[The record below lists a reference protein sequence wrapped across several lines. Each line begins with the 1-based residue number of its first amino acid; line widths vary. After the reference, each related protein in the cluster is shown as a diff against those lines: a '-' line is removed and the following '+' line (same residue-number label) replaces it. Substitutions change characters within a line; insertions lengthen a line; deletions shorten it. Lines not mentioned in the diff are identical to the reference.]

1 MKTIEEKINYY
12 KESLD
17 LFDDGM
23 DKYKFLIDQAKNAK
37 NFPEEYRNESFKIS
51 GCQAQVWLVPQLKE
65 NKLSFYYDSD
75 AFISK
80 GMVTI
85 LCDIYGDRNPS
96 EIKNSDFNML
106 NTLELDT
113 LLTPGRRNGVYSML
127 EKIKEYANSYVKKK

>member
-37 NFPEEYRNESFKIS
+37 NFPEEYRNDSFKVS
-51 GCQAQVWLVPQLKE
+51 GCQAQVWLVPELKE

-96 EIKNSDFNML
+96 EIKNSDFSIL
-106 NTLELDT
+106 NDLELDT

-127 EKIKEYANSYVKKK
+127 AKIKEYANSYS

>member
-37 NFPEEYRNESFKIS
+37 NFPEEYRNDSFKVS
-51 GCQAQVWLVPQLKE
+51 GCQAQVWLVPKLKE

-96 EIKNSDFNML
+96 EIKNSDFSML

-127 EKIKEYANSYVKKK
+127 EKIKEYASSYS

>member
-37 NFPEEYRNESFKIS
+37 IFPEEYRNDSFKVS
-51 GCQAQVWLVPQLKE
+51 GCQAQVWLVPKLKE

-96 EIKNSDFNML
+96 EIKNSDFGML
-106 NTLELDT
+106 NNLELDT

-127 EKIKEYANSYVKKK
+127 EKIKEYANSYS

>member
-37 NFPEEYRNESFKIS
+37 DFPEEYRNESFKVS

-85 LCDIYGDRNPS
+85 LCDIYGDRSPS
-96 EIKNSDFNML
+96 EIKESDFKML
-106 NTLELDT
+106 NILELDT

-127 EKIKEYANSYVKKK
+127 EKIKEYANSYE

>member
-37 NFPEEYRNESFKIS
+37 NFPEEYRNDSFKVS

-85 LCDIYGDRNPS
+85 LCDIYGDRNPL

-106 NTLELDT
+106 NSLKLNT

-127 EKIKEYANSYVKKK
+127 EKIKEYANSYS

>member
-1 MKTIEEKINYY
+1 MTTIEEKINYY

-37 NFPEEYRNESFKIS
+37 NFPEEYRNESFKVS

-96 EIKNSDFNML
+96 EIKNSDFTML
-106 NTLELDT
+106 NSLELDT

-127 EKIKEYANSYVKKK
+127 EKIKEYANSYS

>member
-37 NFPEEYRNESFKIS
+37 NFPEEYRNDSFKVS

-96 EIKNSDFNML
+96 EIKNSDFSML

-127 EKIKEYANSYVKKK
+127 EKIKEDANSYL

>member
-37 NFPEEYRNESFKIS
+37 IFPEEYRNDSFKVS
-51 GCQAQVWLVPQLKE
+51 GCQAQVWLVPKLKE

-85 LCDIYGDRNPS
+85 LCDIYGGRDPA
-96 EIKNSDFNML
+96 EIKNSDFSML

-127 EKIKEYANSYVKKK
+127 EKIKEYANSYV

>member
-17 LFDDGM
+17 LFDNGM
-23 DKYKFLIDQAKNAK
+23 DKYKILIDQAKNAK
-37 NFPEEYRNESFKIS
+37 DFPEEYRNESFKVS

-85 LCDIYGDRNPS
+85 LCDIYGDRSPS
-96 EIKNSDFNML
+96 EIKESDFKIL
-106 NTLELDT
+106 NILELDT

-127 EKIKEYANSYVKKK
+127 EKIKEYANSYS

>member
-37 NFPEEYRNESFKIS
+37 NFPEEYRNDSFKVS
-51 GCQAQVWLVPQLKE
+51 GCQAQVWLVPELKE

-96 EIKNSDFNML
+96 EIKNSDFSML

-127 EKIKEYANSYVKKK
+127 EKIKEYASSYV

>member
-1 MKTIEEKINYY
+1 MKSIEEKINYY

-23 DKYKFLIDQAKNAK
+23 EKYKFLIDQAKNAK
-37 NFPEEYRNESFKIS
+37 NFPEEFRNETFKVS
-51 GCQAQVWLVPQLKE
+51 GCQAQVWLVPKLNQNL
-65 NKLSFYYDSD
+65 LSFYYDSD

-85 LCDIYGDRNPS
+85 LCDIYGDRTPL
-96 EIKNSDFNML
+96 EIKKSDLTLL
-106 NTLELDT
+106 NILELDT

-127 EKIKEYANSYVKKK
+127 EKIKEYANVYSKK

>member
-37 NFPEEYRNESFKIS
+37 DFPEEYRNESFKVS

-85 LCDIYGDRNPS
+85 LCDIYGDRSPS
-96 EIKNSDFNML
+96 EIKESDFKML
-106 NTLELDT
+106 NILELDI

-127 EKIKEYANSYVKKK
+127 EKIKEYANSYV

>member
-12 KESLD
+12 KENLD

-37 NFPEEYRNESFKIS
+37 NFPEEYRNDSFKVS
-51 GCQAQVWLVPQLKE
+51 GCQAQVWLVPELKE

-85 LCDIYGDRNPS
+85 LCDIYGDRSPS
-96 EIKNSDFNML
+96 EIKESDFKML
-106 NTLELDT
+106 NILELDT

-127 EKIKEYANSYVKKK
+127 EKIKEYANSYI

>member
-37 NFPEEYRNESFKIS
+37 DFPEEYRNESFKVS

-96 EIKNSDFNML
+96 EIKNSDFSIL

-127 EKIKEYANSYVKKK
+127 EKIKEYANSYL

>member
-37 NFPEEYRNESFKIS
+37 NFPEEYRNDSFKVS

-96 EIKNSDFNML
+96 EIKNSDFSML
-106 NTLELDT
+106 NILELDT

-127 EKIKEYANSYVKKK
+127 EKIKEYANSYL

>member
-37 NFPEEYRNESFKIS
+37 DFPEEYRNESFKVS

-85 LCDIYGDRNPS
+85 LCDIYGDRSPS
-96 EIKNSDFNML
+96 EIKESDFKML
-106 NTLELDT
+106 NILELDT

-127 EKIKEYANSYVKKK
+127 EKIKEYANSYV

>member
-37 NFPEEYRNESFKIS
+37 IFPEEYRNDSFKVS

-96 EIKNSDFNML
+96 EIKNSDFSML

-127 EKIKEYANSYVKKK
+127 EKIKEYANSY

>member
-37 NFPEEYRNESFKIS
+37 NFPEEYRNDSFKVS

-85 LCDIYGDRNPS
+85 LCDIYGNRSPS
-96 EIKNSDFNML
+96 EIKESDFKML
-106 NTLELDT
+106 NILELDT

-127 EKIKEYANSYVKKK
+127 EKIKEYANSYV

>member
-1 MKTIEEKINYY
+1 MKTIEEKIYYY

-37 NFPEEYRNESFKIS
+37 DFPEEYRNESFKVS

-96 EIKNSDFNML
+96 EIKNSDFSML

-127 EKIKEYANSYVKKK
+127 EKIKEYANSYL

>member
-37 NFPEEYRNESFKIS
+37 NFPEEYRNDSFKVS

-85 LCDIYGDRNPS
+85 LCDIYGDRNPA
-96 EIKNSDFNML
+96 EIKNSDFSML
-106 NTLELDT
+106 NTLELDA
-113 LLTPGRRNGVYSML
+113 LLTPGRRNGVYAML
-127 EKIKEYANSYVKKK
+127 EKIKEYQVLKNLTY

>member
-37 NFPEEYRNESFKIS
+37 NFPEEYRNDSFKVS
-51 GCQAQVWLVPQLKE
+51 GCQAQVWLVPKLKE
-65 NKLSFYYDSD
+65 NRLSFYYDSD

-85 LCDIYGDRNPS
+85 LCDIYGDRSPS
-96 EIKNSDFNML
+96 EIKESDFKML
-106 NTLELDT
+106 NILELDT

-127 EKIKEYANSYVKKK
+127 EKIKEYANSYV

>member
-37 NFPEEYRNESFKIS
+37 DFPEEYRNESFKVS

-106 NTLELDT
+106 DSLELDT

-127 EKIKEYANSYVKKK
+127 EKIKEYANSYE

>member
-37 NFPEEYRNESFKIS
+37 DFPEEYRNDSFKVS
-51 GCQAQVWLVPQLKE
+51 GCQAQVWLVPKLKE

-96 EIKNSDFNML
+96 EIKNSDFGML
-106 NTLELDT
+106 NNLELDT

-127 EKIKEYANSYVKKK
+127 EKIKEYANSYS

>member
-37 NFPEEYRNESFKIS
+37 VFPEEYRNESFKVS

-96 EIKNSDFNML
+96 EIKNSDFSML

-127 EKIKEYANSYVKKK
+127 EKIKEYANSYL

>member
-1 MKTIEEKINYY
+1 MTIEEKIKLY

-37 NFPEEYRNESFKIS
+37 DFPEEYRNETFKVS
-51 GCQAQVWLVPQLKE
+51 GCQAQVWLVPLKDNE
-65 NKLSFYYDSD
+65 KLSFYYDSD

-85 LCDIYGDRNPS
+85 LCDIYGDRDPK
-96 EIKNSDFNML
+96 EIQNSDFKLL
-106 NTLELDT
+106 NILELDT
-113 LLTPGRRNGVYSML
+113 LLTPGRRNGVYAML
-127 EKIKEYANSYVKKK
+127 LKIIEHAKSHCK

>member
-37 NFPEEYRNESFKIS
+37 NFPEEYRNDSFKVS

-85 LCDIYGDRNPS
+85 LCDIYGDRYPS
-96 EIKNSDFNML
+96 EIKNSDFSML

-127 EKIKEYANSYVKKK
+127 EKIKEYANSYI

>member
-37 NFPEEYRNESFKIS
+37 DFPEEYRNESFKVS

-96 EIKNSDFNML
+96 EIKNSDFSIL

-127 EKIKEYANSYVKKK
+127 EKIKEYANSYV